1 MGDKLFAVPWRS
13 PALNTQGH
21 EFILAISK
29 DVLQNA
35 PGFDKNNW
43 PNMADPQW
51 VESIHAYYDKAM
63 LPRS

>member
-13 PALNTQGH
+13 LALNTQRH
-21 EFILAISK
+21 EFILDISK

-51 VESIHAYYDKAM
+51 IESLHAYYDKAM
-63 LPRS
+63 PPRS